1 MEKVEEQVL
10 HLRSQVVV
18 ELESRAARNQQRLT
32 QLQAELALER
42 EEHEGASKAILECIM
57 GALHALADHK
67 EEVKRRLGRF
77 RGGEGG
83 REGGRVE
90 YEGASKALVL
100 LLTYFSLSFHPL
112 PLLSP
117 HITTEEFREQCLQ
130 KRDHLSSLPEPFSV
144 Q

>member
-1 MEKVEEQVL
+1 MACLVCLYPQVACLRSVLIIPSFPPLPPSLPLSLPFLQSADVEKVEEQVL

-67 EEVKRRLGRF
+67 EEVKRRLG
-77 RGGEGG
+77 
-83 REGGRVE
+83 
-90 YEGASKALVL
+90 
-100 LLTYFSLSFHPL
+100 T
-112 PLLSP
+112 
-117 HITTEEFREQCLQ
+117 
-130 KRDHLSSLPEPFSV
+130 
-144 Q
+144 